1 MFDSLEELL
10 RKIRLGEDALLELK
24 TVRFR
29 GNDVAGPRRDELA
42 DEIAAF
48 ANTAGGVVV
57 LGVDD
62 RTKEIEGIALDRLD
76 IVERFVREIVNDSI
90 IPPVPALIIRTE
102 LPSTGGDMRPV
113 LKAEVPRSL
122 FVHKGPGGYFQRIGS
137 SKRELRPELLAR
149 LFQERSQARVIR
161 FDEQV
166 VPESTVADLDLDRAR
181 PYFPPGDP
189 DEIAI
194 QKLLLVR
201 GEGGILR
208 CTVGGL
214 LLFGRV
220 PQQYLASAR
229 IEAVRYRGTRADA
242 NYQTDARSCGGPL
255 EDQIVSAIAFV
266 EANMRVAATKAPA
279 RVDLPQFDIRVV
291 FEAIVNAV
299 VHRDYSIHGSK
310 IRLFLFDDR
319 LELYSPGALPNSV
332 TIDTM
337 TTRQATRNELI
348 VRFLSKARVQ
358 RGDIP
363 GRVHFVEARGEG
375 VPFILQEGRRL
386 ADRPPVYEL
395 FDDEL
400 RLTVYGRP
408 FQDTPA
414 EVG

>member
-24 TVRFR
+24 AVRFR
-29 GNDVAGPRRDELA
+29 GDDVSGPRRDELA
-42 DEIAAF
+42 DEIVAF
-48 ANTAGGVVV
+48 ANMGGGVVV

-62 RTKEIEGIALDRLD
+62 KTREIEGIPVDRLD
-76 IVERFVREIVNDSI
+76 SVERFVREVVNDSI
-90 IPPVPALIIRTE
+90 TPPVSALIVRTE
-102 LPSTGGDMRPV
+102 LPSTTGEARAV
-113 LKAEVPRSL
+113 LKIDIPRSL

-137 SKRELRPELLAR
+137 SKRELKPDFLAR

-166 VPESTVADLDLDRAR
+166 VPGTTAADLDLDRAR
-181 PYFPPGDP
+181 SYFPPGDP

-201 GEGGILR
+201 GDGGILR

-214 LLFGRV
+214 LLFGRA
-220 PQQYLASAR
+220 PQQYLPNAR
-229 IEAVRYRGTRADA
+229 IEAVRYRGVKADT
-242 NYQTDARSCGGPL
+242 NYQIDARSCEGPL
-255 EDQIVSAIAFV
+255 EDQVTAATTFV
-266 EANMRVAATKAPA
+266 EANMRVGALKTPA

-310 IRLFLFDDR
+310 IRAFLFDDR
-319 LELYSPGALPNSV
+319 MELYSPGALPNSV
-332 TIDTM
+332 TIETM
-337 TTRQATRNELI
+337 AARQATRNELI

-375 VPFILQEGRRL
+375 VPFILEEGRRL
-386 ADRPPVYEL
+386 SGRPPVYEL

-400 RLTVYGRP
+400 RLTIYGRP
-408 FQDTPA
+408 FDVMQA
-414 EVG
+414 EVV